1 MSIEMNPSVSV
12 IIPVYNSERY
22 LAQCLDSVRGQTLK
36 DIEII
41 CVDDGSTDK
50 SSEILSD
57 YAARDERYWL
67 TKSAVTWANEKYEY
81 CYVFAA
87 ESFSPE
93 LAQKCM
99 EWAWNDMLPRVKPHS
114 EHQCTNAKVVL
125 ISDRVSPET
134 AKTVKRANAT
144 KSYRQGIKPQ
154 GYSNLLAGVTD
165 LETRKTMTNSAGHE
179 LVPYF
184 KKLFA
189 ARA

>member
-1 MSIEMNPSVSV
+1 MAISREDLIEV
-12 IIPVYNSERY
+12 
-22 LAQCLDSVRGQTLK
+22 LK
-36 DIEII
+36 DSYSAYYTIRE
-41 CVDDGSTDK
+41 DAEAPAGLP
-50 SSEILSD
+50 LSFRAD

-87 ESFSPE
+87 PSFSPE
-93 LAQKCM
+93 LAQECM
-99 EWAWNDMLPRVKPHS
+99 DWAWEDMLPRVKPHG

-125 ISDRVSPET
+125 IADSVSPET
-134 AKTVKRANAT
+134 AKAVKRKSAT
-144 KSYRQGIKPQ
+144 KSYRQGIRPQ
-154 GYSNLLAGVTD
+154 GFSNLLAGVTD
-165 LETRKTMTNSAGHE
+165 LGTQKTVTNSAGHE

>member
-1 MSIEMNPSVSV
+1 MAISREDFID
-12 IIPVYNSERY
+12 I
-22 LAQCLDSVRGQTLK
+22 LK
-36 DIEII
+36 DSYSAYYTIHED
-41 CVDDGSTDK
+41 VQPEED
-50 SSEILSD
+50 LPLVFRAD

-144 KSYRQGIKPQ
+144 KSYRQGIKLQ